1 MQRITFEWVGG
12 KRSSFG
18 NGTLEPP
25 ENYLAFLV
33 QPEKAANSQ
42 AIFNHAQPHGAL
54 S

>member
-12 KRSSFG
+12 KRSGFG

-33 QPEKAANSQ
+33 QPEKAAQFPSD
-42 AIFNHAQPHGAL
+42 F
-54 S
+54 